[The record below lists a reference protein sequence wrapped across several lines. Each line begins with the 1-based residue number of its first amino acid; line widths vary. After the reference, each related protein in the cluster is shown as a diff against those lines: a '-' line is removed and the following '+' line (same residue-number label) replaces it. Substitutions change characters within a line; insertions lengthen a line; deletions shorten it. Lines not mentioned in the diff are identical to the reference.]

1 MFARQPDLTYEE
13 YLTYEQASPTKHEFV
28 NGEAFA
34 MAGASEDHN
43 LLVGGL
49 FSRIWNHLRGKPCRV
64 FSSDMKLTIASADNA
79 TYYPDV
85 MVVCDRTD
93 SDPYVK
99 QKPCL
104 LIEVLSPSTALLDR
118 REKLFNYQKLE
129 SLQEYVLV
137 SQSEIKV
144 ALYRRDIDGGW
155 LVQSLGTG
163 DNLYL
168 QSLDFAI
175 ALSEIYEDVELGNI

>member
-1 MFARQPDLTYEE
+1 MLTRQPELTYTE
-13 YLTYEQASPTKHEFV
+13 YLAYEQASPKKHEFI
-28 NGEAFA
+28 NGQAYV
-34 MAGASEDHN
+34 MPGASEDHN

-64 FSSDMKLTIASADNA
+64 FSSDMKLTIALANNA

-93 SDPYVK
+93 SDSYVK

-104 LIEVLSPSTALLDR
+104 IIEVLSPPTAMLDR

-129 SLQEYVLV
+129 TLQEYVMV
-137 SQSEIKV
+137 SQTEIKV
-144 ALYRRDIDGGW
+144 ELYRRDSEGW
-155 LVQSLGTG
+155 LVQSLSMGES
-163 DNLYL
+163 LQL
-168 QSLDFAI
+168 QSIDLAI
-175 ALSEIYEDVELGNI
+175 ALSDIYEDIEL

>member
-13 YLTYEQASPTKHEFV
+13 YLAYEHESKTKHEFV
-28 NGEAFA
+28 NGQAFA

-64 FSSDMKLTIASADNA
+64 FSSDMKLTITSANNA

-85 MVVCDRTD
+85 MVVCDRSD
-93 SDPYVK
+93 NDPYVK

-104 LIEVLSPSTALLDR
+104 LVEVLSPSTALLDR

-129 SLQEYVLV
+129 SLQEYVLL
-137 SQSEIKV
+137 SQSEVKV
-144 ALYRRDIDGGW
+144 DLYRRDRDGGW
-155 LVQSLGTG
+155 LVQSLGVG
-163 DNLYL
+163 D
-168 QSLDFAI
+168 SLDLRSIDLAI
-175 ALSEIYEDVELGNI
+175 ALSDIYEDVEL

>member
-1 MFARQPDLTYEE
+1 MFAKQPDLTYAE
-13 YLTYEQASPTKHEFV
+13 YLAYEHESKTKHEFV

-43 LLVGGL
+43 LIVGSL
-49 FSRIWNHLRGKPCRV
+49 FSRFRFHLRGKPCRV
-64 FSSDMKLTIASADNA
+64 FLSDMKLTIASANNA

-93 SDPYVK
+93 NDPYVK

-104 LIEVLSPSTALLDR
+104 LVEVLSRSTAALDR

-129 SLQEYVLV
+129 SLQEYVMV
-137 SQSEIKV
+137 SQSEQKV
-144 ALYRRDIDGGW
+144 ELYRKDSDGGW
-155 LVQSLGTG
+155 LVQCLGAG
-163 DNLYL
+163 E
-168 QSLDFAI
+168 SLDLRSIDLAI
-175 ALSEIYEDVELGNI
+175 ALSEIYEDVVL

>member
-1 MFARQPDLTYEE
+1 MFAKQPDLTYAE
-13 YLTYEQASPTKHEFV
+13 YLAYEHESKTKDEFV

-43 LLVGGL
+43 VIASNLVACI
-49 FSRIWNHLRGKPCRV
+49 RPRLRGSSGRV
-64 FSSDMKLTIASADNA
+64 FSSDMKLTIAMANNA

-93 SDPYVK
+93 SDQYVK

-137 SQSEIKV
+137 SQSEVKV
-144 ALYRRDIDGGW
+144 ELYRKDQDGDW
-155 LVQSLGTG
+155 LVQCLGVGDSL
-163 DNLYL
+163 DLR
-168 QSLDFAI
+168 SIDFAI
-175 ALSEIYEDVELGNI
+175 ALSDIYEDVKL

>member
-13 YLTYEQASPTKHEFV
+13 YLAYEQASPTKHEFM
-28 NGEAFA
+28 NGQAFA

-43 LLVGGL
+43 VIASNLVACI
-49 FSRIWNHLRGKPCRV
+49 RPRLRGSACRV

-85 MVVCDRTD
+85 MVVCDRSD
-93 SDPYVK
+93 SNPYVK

-137 SQSEIKV
+137 SQSEVKV
-144 ALYRRDIDGGW
+144 ELYRRDRDGGW
-155 LVQSLGTG
+155 LVQCLGVGDSL
-163 DNLYL
+163 DLR
-168 QSLDFAI
+168 SIDFAI
-175 ALSEIYEDVELGNI
+175 ALSEIYEDVEL